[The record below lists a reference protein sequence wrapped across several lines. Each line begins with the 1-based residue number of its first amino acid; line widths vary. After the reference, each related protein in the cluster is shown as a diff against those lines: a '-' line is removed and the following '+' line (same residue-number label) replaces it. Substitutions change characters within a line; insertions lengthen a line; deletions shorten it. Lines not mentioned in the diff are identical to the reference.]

1 MSKSITKDH
10 IFNPKIDIWF
20 YNYNI
25 FRNIQYP
32 IKKVQPSPLSK
43 TIPPHSIPHN
53 NCQLILIVVRRSIM
67 SNILIELIWS
77 LERCDNHLREYRFL
91 FLEISELLL
100 KIIILLF
107 LIDHAELERTV
118 ERLHERCRSR
128 GNFLIYVIDLS
139 PHGVE
144 LLPEQLDQIVV
155 LLQVLIRLASQ
166 ALNQGYIVHRQYP
179 NVQLR
184 GWSLWPIFQG
194 NRTCSSIKLY
204 NFLYY
209 KSLFICTEESL

>member
-1 MSKSITKDH
+1 M
-10 IFNPKIDIWF
+10 
-20 YNYNI
+20 
-25 FRNIQYP
+25 
-32 IKKVQPSPLSK
+32 
-43 TIPPHSIPHN
+43 
-53 NCQLILIVVRRSIM
+53 
-67 SNILIELIWS
+67 
-77 LERCDNHLREYRFL
+77 
-91 FLEISELLL
+91 

-209 KSLFICTEESL
+209 ISLFICTEESYSRGVIVEVCLVLAIIDNALFLPAAEGLLIFVSL